1 MVLLLTEP
9 IVYITGDHNNLA
21 IGSTAVINCTA
32 QSVGD
37 GMASWYSDGSVVSS
51 TGVLILPSVN
61 YTVNGREYTCTV
73 SSPLITD
80 NISEAITVTIQGKL
94 TIPL

>member
-32 QSVGD
+32 PSVGD
-37 GMASWYSDGSVVSS
+37 SMASWYSDGSVVSS
-51 TGVLILPSVN
+51 TGVLILPSVD
-61 YTVNGREYTCTV
+61 YTIDGRKYTCTV
-73 SSPLITD
+73 NSSLTTD
-80 NISEAITVTIQGKL
+80 NISEAITVTIQGEL
-94 TIPL
+94 TN